1 MKKLLCF
8 LIFITSTTLYSQRNS
23 SFVGNWIWKN
33 NNQVFLVHLYEE
45 GRVLKGD
52 YQLSKKDSLG
62 NQKIL
67 YKSNKLINKEFK
79 MYYGHAIN
87 GRSNDGK
94 VFNGSIRDNVLL
106 GDKIHTIR
114 NGELTL
120 LKDSE
125 NTLIWN
131 VTFIEIYN
139 RRKNLKVP
147 EKFSIPT
154 DIILT
159 RQKK

>member
-106 GDKIHTIR
+106 GDKIHTVR